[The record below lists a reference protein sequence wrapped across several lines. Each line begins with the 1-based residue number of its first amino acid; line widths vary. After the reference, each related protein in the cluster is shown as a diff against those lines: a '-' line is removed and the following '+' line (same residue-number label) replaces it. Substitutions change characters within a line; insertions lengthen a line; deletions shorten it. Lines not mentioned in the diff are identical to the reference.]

1 MLLFEHFH
9 VNYMIFAIAK
19 RSEYSKLLN
28 IILNFLIFVKFIFSL
43 LLVLSFNTTFLI
55 ASMANQVSLTD
66 AQEGIRLS
74 MSLRI
79 RSDLL
84 FPVR

>member
-55 ASMANQVSLTD
+55 ASMANWVSLTD
-66 AQEGIRLS
+66 VQEVIRLS

-79 RSDLL
+79 QSDLL

>member
-1 MLLFEHFH
+1 MLLLEHFH

-55 ASMANQVSLTD
+55 ASMANRVSLTD
-66 AQEGIRLS
+66 AQEVIRLS

>member
-66 AQEGIRLS
+66 AQEVIRLS

>member
-1 MLLFEHFH
+1 MLLLEHFH

-55 ASMANQVSLTD
+55 ASMANRVSLTD
-66 AQEGIRLS
+66 VQEVIRLS

>member
-1 MLLFEHFH
+1 MLLLEHFH

-66 AQEGIRLS
+66 AQEVIRLS

>member
-1 MLLFEHFH
+1 MLLLEHFH

-55 ASMANQVSLTD
+55 ASMANRVSLTD
-66 AQEGIRLS
+66 AQEVIHLS